1 MKDSSNNQN
10 QEDIYRADDND
21 VICDHASGDEE

>member
-10 QEDIYRADDND
+10 QEDIYRADYD